1 MQYQYK
7 LLKIEAKH
15 KKMQT
20 STLPINITHSEKS
33 RINEVNINEV
43 PFGKVFTDHMF
54 IADYKDGE
62 WKNFRIIP
70 FQHELPFS
78 YAMSA
83 LHYGQAIFEG
93 MKAFRQ
99 DNEEVVIFRAKDN
112 WARLNKSA
120 VRMAMPEIPEEV
132 FMQGLLQLLKLDKAW
147 VPSSENGS
155 LYIRPFMIATEE
167 VVGIKISS
175 EYQFIIIAAPA
186 GLYYANPIKA
196 LIQNTFYRS
205 VKGGIGYVKAAGNYG
220 RSLYPTKLAQDKG
233 YQQILWTD
241 AETGLYIE
249 EAGTM
254 NVMFIKNNILI
265 TPGLSETLLAGI
277 TRDSVI
283 KIAKKMNIP
292 VEERKVSIEEIIN
305 GIKDGT
311 VTEAFG
317 VGTAATIA
325 QITAIGYNDQDYVL
339 PPVEQ
344 RKYSPMFDNT
354 LRNIRK
360 GRLRDEFGWLTKVE

>member
-1 MQYQYK
+1 MITSSVPIT
-7 LLKIEAKH
+7 IEKV
-15 KKMQT
+15 KT
-20 STLPINITHSEKS
+20 SGVK
-33 RINEVNINEV
+33 EVNINEV

-54 IADYKDGE
+54 VADFKNGE
-62 WKNFRIIP
+62 WTNFRIIP
-70 FQHELPFS
+70 YQNMSMS

-99 DNEEVVIFRAKDN
+99 DNGNTVVFRAKDN

-132 FMQGLLQLLKLDKAW
+132 FMEGLLQLLSLDKEWA
-147 VPSSENGS
+147 PTSENGS
-155 LYIRPFMIATEE
+155 LYIRPLMIATEE
-167 VVGIKISS
+167 IIGVKISN
-175 EYQFIIIAAPA
+175 EYQFVIIAAPA
-186 GLYYANPIKA
+186 SVYYTQPVKV

-241 AETGLYIE
+241 SETGKYIE

-254 NVMFIKNNILI
+254 NVMFVKNNVIL
-265 TPGLSETLLAGI
+265 TPELLETLLPGI
-277 TRDSVI
+277 TRDSI
-283 KIAKKMNIP
+283 LKLARKLNIST
-292 VEERKVSIEEIIN
+292 EERKVSIEEILKSIE
-305 GIKDGT
+305 DGS
-311 VTEAFG
+311 VTEVFG

-325 QITAIGYNDQDYVL
+325 HITAIGYEDKDYVL
-339 PPVEQ
+339 PPIEQ
-344 RKYSPMFDNT
+344 RKYSSMFDKM
-354 LRNIRK
+354 LRDIRK
-360 GRLRDEFGWLTKVE
+360 GRVADEFNWLMQVK